1 MVRARDK
8 FEGRYG
14 KSKGLLEYLATKETL
29 ARLNLE
35 PKVGRSAEDEKKE
48 N

>member
-14 KSKGLLEYLATKETL
+14 KSKGLLESLETKETL
-29 ARLNLE
+29 AGLDLE
-35 PKVGRSAEDEKKE
+35 PKVGRSA
-48 N
+48 